1 MKIKTSTIL
10 EALRQSYPAEIQKYL
25 RLKAETWCGSDK
37 CPNCGTEVELPE
49 YLIFG
54 DTELL
59 EIINQIKKGLQDIL
73 MNYDSK
79 DGYSEMHDEIVE
91 HLHSRVDDIFIKI
104 KP

>member
-1 MKIKTSTIL
+1 MKIKIQDIL
-10 EALRQSYPAEIQKYL
+10 IALRQSYPAEIQKYL

-37 CPNCGTEVELPE
+37 CQNCGTPVVLPE
-49 YLIFG
+49 EIEIPA
-54 DTELL
+54 TL